1 MFKRHPVVC
10 FFFAGLDFQKWFQ
23 CMFLTFTFNLCMLVL
38 LFQKKMTLVGG
49 FLLVFPPFPKDLVF
63 SSSTVQA
70 IPPASSSSTQQVH
83 PTLGPTQYICCLEI
97 VIVWRTF
104 SPWPICQSNFIDV
117 FNSINLVSLLL
128 VDILLNTNTSKEQ
141 EGCLVFVFIIWF
153 LIYAAQTGL
162 E

>member
-10 FFFAGLDFQKWFQ
+10 LFFLCRPFFRNGSDACFWRLHLIFA
-23 CMFLTFTFNLCMLVL
+23 CRVL

-63 SSSTVQA
+63 SPSTVQA
-70 IPPASSSSTQQVH
+70 IPPTSQVH
-83 PTLGPTQYICCLEI
+83 PTLGPMQYIYCLEI

-104 SPWPICQSNFIDV
+104 SPCSICQSNFIDV
-117 FNSINLVSLLL
+117 FNVVNLVSLIL

-141 EGCLVFVFIIWF
+141 KGCLVFVFIICF
-153 LIYAAQTGL
+153 
-162 E
+162 